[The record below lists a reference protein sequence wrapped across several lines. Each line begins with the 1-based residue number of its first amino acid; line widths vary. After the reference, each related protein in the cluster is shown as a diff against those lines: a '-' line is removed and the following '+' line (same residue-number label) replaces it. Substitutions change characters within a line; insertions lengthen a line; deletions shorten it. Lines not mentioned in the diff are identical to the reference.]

1 MSRYKQS
8 LLCIPYLIL
17 MFSGLCVSLT
27 IHINDLKVFTI
38 IYSIEIVFTLLQIIT
53 NYERLTKTS
62 IIFILYTI
70 YLLYYL
76 SLTIVLISIYNV
88 KLNQQNIYIAIL
100 NYILLIKWICLT
112 LLFFCILGCYSGDK
126 VLQLIIYTSKYS
138 FSLSVFGQLIIQ
150 IRNYFIRRP
159 IMIVNNDPIN
169 IVIDTVQNNEECCI
183 CLCINNGPW
192 VRLDCNHLIHYD
204 CIKLWLDKSNTC
216 PLCRIK
222 L

>member
-17 MFSGLCVSLT
+17 MVSGLYVSST

-38 IYSIEIVFTLLQIIT
+38 IYSIEIIFTLLQIIT

-62 IIFILYTI
+62 IIFILYTM

-76 SLTIVLISIYNV
+76 SLTIVLISIYSV
-88 KLNQQNIYIAIL
+88 KLNQENIYITIL
-100 NYILLIKWICLT
+100 NYILLIKWICLS
-112 LLFFCILGCYSGDK
+112 LLFLCVSGCYNGDK
-126 VLQLIIYTSKYS
+126 ALQLIIYTSKYG
-138 FSLSVFGQLIIQ
+138 FSLSIFCKL
-150 IRNYFIRRP
+150 RNYFIRRP
-159 IMIVNNDPIN
+159 IMIVNNEPIN
-169 IVIDTVQNNEECCI
+169 VVIDTVQNNEECCI

-192 VRLDCNHLIHYD
+192 VRLDCNHRIHYD

-222 L
+222 I